1 VAHRAGELLLRREDD
16 GQVLC
21 ENCVLADT
29 FVRRLRGLLGRR
41 ELPAGEGIVLRPEWS
56 VHTFFMRM
64 TIDIAFVTRDGRVVR
79 SVPNVRP
86 WRITGAFGAFATIE
100 MAAGTLL
107 RTATTAGH
115 SLLLRAE

>member
-1 VAHRAGELLLRREDD
+1 
-16 GQVLC
+16 
-21 ENCVLADT
+21 
-29 FVRRLRGLLGRR
+29 
-41 ELPAGEGIVLRPEWS
+41 
-56 VHTFFMRM
+56 MRM
-64 TIDIAFVTRDGRVVR
+64 TIDIVFVTRDGRVVR
-79 SVPNVRP
+79 SVSNVPP